1 LAIERGYGQLVS
13 EEAIGHRKCKS
24 AKSEKQ
30 KVGNQKVKNQ
40 KVDKRKNRKP
50 KSGKV
55 ELAPAASRQDQ
66 LHWPPR
72 NYKKATHCANT
83 HKEPHFFAF
92 WMY

>member
-40 KVDKRKNRKP
+40 KVMKVDKRKNRKP

-55 ELAPAASRQDQ
+55 ELAPAASRQD
-66 LHWPPR
+66 
-72 NYKKATHCANT
+72 
-83 HKEPHFFAF
+83 
-92 WMY
+92 